1 MGIRPGEKLH
11 EVMIP
16 RDDSRKT
23 IEFDHYYIIQPDF
36 RFWGHRYNGN
46 DGKPVPEDFE
56 YNSGTN
62 PWPLSIDEMKEMI
75 KQL

>member
-1 MGIRPGEKLH
+1 
-11 EVMIP
+11 MIP
-16 RDDSRKT
+16 RYDSRKT

-36 RFWGHRYNGN
+36 RFWRRRYNCN

-62 PWPLSIDEMKEMI
+62 PWRLSIHEMKEMTRN
-75 KQL
+75 L